1 MNERKDTAIT
11 ADEARRAY
19 YRAWRAANK
28 AKIKQYNEKYWE
40 RKAERLEREANGD
53 KEDS

>member
-1 MNERKDTAIT
+1 MSNTQKQIT

-28 AKIKQYNEKYWE
+28 EKIRRYNAAYWQ
-40 RKAERLEREANGD
+40 RKAEQLEREANGD
-53 KEDS
+53 KEGK

>member
-1 MNERKDTAIT
+1 MANTQKQIT

-28 AKIKQYNEKYWE
+28 DKVKHYNEKYWA
-40 RKAERLEREANGD
+40 RKAEQLEREANGEM
-53 KEDS
+53 EDA